1 MIRRRDTDEDMGVC
15 LLPGKGFPRPYP
27 RKTQNQENW
36 LNILGDGADGETRRG
51 RCSQRL

>member
-27 RKTQNQENW
+27 QKTQPKNR
-36 LNILGDGADGETRRG
+36 LNILGDGAGPGETRRG
-51 RCSQRL
+51 RCCRRL